1 MKINVIYNK
10 NIPDYDESLG
20 MLEKALKKRKLEY
33 RSYNL
38 DDMSNF
44 GDFTIVL
51 GGDGTILR
59 AARYYSEFAT
69 PIMGVNIGRLGF
81 LSQVQYQDIEP
92 LLDAVMAG
100 DYKTEERMMLS
111 SGDKLALNDFVI
123 RGCNSTRAS
132 KFYLEVDGE
141 DVCDYIADGLI
152 IATPTGST
160 AYGLSAGGPV
170 LYPTIESISVV
181 PICPHTLNARP
192 LVVPAC
198 EKIAVKTMDG
208 TLSVAIDG
216 YNKFDCVD
224 KISIQKADN
233 KAVLAFLNI
242 SNYYSILRDKLHW
255 GMSAG
260 EY

>member
-92 LLDAVMAG
+92 LLDAEG
-100 DYKTEERMMLS
+100 
-111 SGDKLALNDFVI
+111 F
-123 RGCNSTRAS
+123 
-132 KFYLEVDGE
+132 
-141 DVCDYIADGLI
+141 
-152 IATPTGST
+152 
-160 AYGLSAGGPV
+160 
-170 LYPTIESISVV
+170 
-181 PICPHTLNARP
+181 
-192 LVVPAC
+192 
-198 EKIAVKTMDG
+198 
-208 TLSVAIDG
+208 
-216 YNKFDCVD
+216 
-224 KISIQKADN
+224 
-233 KAVLAFLNI
+233 
-242 SNYYSILRDKLHW
+242 
-255 GMSAG
+255 
-260 EY
+260 